1 MILVWVL
8 AFAIGGFLRGTI
20 AQVFSVLGLVVGLW
34 AIRWVA
40 GWLADHW
47 LGAQPALLFM
57 VLRWVVS
64 ALAGLA
70 VLSLFQWWGDQLGR
84 AVHSTPAAW
93 VDRGGGLFIGL
104 GIGLVTV
111 AMTLM
116 LALQLPRHQMVA
128 EEAAHA
134 SAAVPLMSN
143 GAEVCSLSSRFVPGG
158 TWLEERFRKARRRA
172 EEARRGAPRVT
183 KR

>member
-1 MILVWVL
+1 LILVWVL
-8 AFAIGGFLRGTI
+8 AFAVGGFLRGTI

-34 AIRWVA
+34 AILWVA
-40 GWLADHW
+40 GWLDDHW

-57 VLRWVVS
+57 ALRWIVS

-70 VLSLFQWWGDQLGR
+70 IMSLFQWWGDQLGR
-84 AVHSTPAAW
+84 AVQATPAAW

-111 AMTLM
+111 AMGLM
-116 LALQLPRHQMVA
+116 LALQIPRPRAVA
-128 EEAAHA
+128 QQAAHA
-134 SAAVPLMSN
+134 SAAVPLLSN
-143 GAEVCSLSSRFVPGG
+143 AAEACSLSARFIPGG
-158 TWLEERFRKARRRA
+158 VWLEEHFRKARRRA
-172 EEARRGAPRVT
+172 VDARREAPRVT

>member
-1 MILVWVL
+1 LILVWVL

-47 LGAQPALLFM
+47 SGAQPALLFTA
-57 VLRWVVS
+57 LRWVVS

-70 VLSLFQWWGDQLGR
+70 IMSLFQWWGDHLGR

-104 GIGLVTV
+104 GVGLVTV

-116 LALQLPRHQMVA
+116 LALQVPRPQVVA
-128 EEAAHA
+128 QQAARA
-134 SAAVPLMSN
+134 SAAVPLMAN
-143 GAEVCSLSSRFVPGG
+143 AAEACSLSARFVPGG
-158 TWLEERFRKARRRA
+158 AWLEEHFRKARRRA
-172 EEARRGAPRVT
+172 EQAQRGAPRVT